1 MEKLENVRAGFQ
13 SDLLKNTGITDLTKI
28 TLKPLTSRVSIA
40 RKYALVVKDIFK
52 GPLVFAQPDI
62 YLTPGKPQGKLK
74 SHLSFFE
81 ANMVLTENA
90 AGAHNNMAMFGSRQ
104 QNGQWASSN
113 GMLQAEFETEDTK
126 TAYLVEF
133 HIQLPNLTGP
143 PEQWNFTLVGYMN
156 GVLNTINHSFSS
168 SQKGYRV
175 LQFFISPSG
184 IRQQFVLLRPTF
196 EGNKFTSTWNFF
208 AVEITAFKAS

>member
-1 MEKLENVRAGFQ
+1 METLEKAKPDLQ
-13 SDLLKNTGITDLTKI
+13 TDLLKDTGITSLQRVTPKLLN
-28 TLKPLTSRVSIA
+28 TRTSVI
-40 RKYALVVKDIFK
+40 RKYVQTAKDLIK
-52 GPLVFAQPDI
+52 GPLVFVQPDI

-81 ANMVLTENA
+81 ANMVLTESA
-90 AGAHNNMAMFGSRQ
+90 AGAHNNMVLFGSKQ
-104 QNGQWASSN
+104 QNGQWVGSN
-113 GMLQAEFETEDTK
+113 GMVQVEFETEDVK

-143 PEQWNFTLVGYMN
+143 PEQWHYTLVGYMN
-156 GVLNTINHSFSS
+156 GVLNTIDHSFSS

-175 LQFFISPSG
+175 LQFFISPSA

-196 EGNKFTSTWNFF
+196 EANKPTSTWNLF
-208 AVEITAFKAS
+208 AVEITAFKS